1 MQYKGD
7 NSVSVHSGI
16 KMQKKIIKRTID
28 TTESP
33 FPHLNPVLQRVYL
46 ARGVKSDLELEQG
59 LEHLL
64 PYQSLLN
71 MDTAVACLFDAL
83 SQQKNILIVGDF
95 DVDGATSTAVAIRA
109 LCSFGAKQ
117 VAFLV
122 PNRFAFG
129 YGLTPEL
136 VQVAV
141 KEFNPALIITVD
153 NGIANHAGVIAA
165 KEAGIQV
172 IITDH
177 HLAGE
182 TLPPADAIIN
192 PNQPHDPFPSKSIAG
207 VGVIFYVMLAL
218 RRHLMDCQWFAQ
230 QAIPEPNMSRLL
242 DLVAL
247 GTVADVVA
255 LDHNNRIF
263 IQQGL
268 RRIRAGHCVPG
279 ISALLELA
287 NRNPK
292 RVVAADL
299 GFVVAPRLNAAG
311 RLDDMSLGIESLLC
325 DDLLRARE
333 MVKVLDQLN
342 DERRLIEQDMQEQ
355 ALHFLKKI
363 QLDQKQLPYG
373 ICLFDPE
380 WHQGVIGI
388 LASRIKDRLRRPVIA
403 FALANEMELKGS
415 ARSIIGVH
423 IRDVLAQIATHYPG
437 LIGKFGGHAMA
448 AGLTLPRARLPDF
461 MQAFDQVI
469 SGQVKEEDL
478 QHALLSDGELQ
489 ASELTLE
496 VAELLREAGPWG
508 QAFPEPLFDGVFEI
522 IEQRLLAGKHLKM
535 MLLKEDKMV
544 EAIAFNADIS
554 QWPNYRCER
563 VNIVYRMD
571 VNEFKNKCKMQL
583 IVEHLEAV

>member
-1 MQYKGD
+1 
-7 NSVSVHSGI
+7 
-16 KMQKKIIKRTID
+16 MQKKIIKRTLD
-28 TTESP
+28 TTALL

-46 ARGVKSDLELEQG
+46 ARGVKSDFELEQG
-59 LEHLL
+59 LEYLL
-64 PYQSLLN
+64 PYQSLL
-71 MDTAVACLFDAL
+71 DIDKAVTCLFDAL

-95 DVDGATSTAVAIRA
+95 DVDGATSTVVAIRA
-109 LCSFGAKQ
+109 LRSFGAKN

-165 KEAGIQV
+165 KESGIQV

-177 HLAGE
+177 HLAAE

-218 RRHLMDCQWFAQ
+218 RRHLTDCQWFTQ

-263 IQQGL
+263 IHQGL

-292 RVVAADL
+292 RVIAADL

-342 DERRLIEQDMQEQ
+342 DERRVIEQDMQEQ

-363 QLDQKQLPYG
+363 QLDQKQLPRG
-373 ICLFDPE
+373 ICLFNPE

-388 LASRIKDRLRRPVIA
+388 LAARIKDRLRRPVIA
-403 FALANEMELKGS
+403 FALTNETELKGS
-415 ARSIIGVH
+415 ARSISGVH
-423 IRDVLAQIATHYPG
+423 IRDVLAQIATQYPG
-437 LIGKFGGHAMA
+437 LMGKFGGHAMA
-448 AGLTLPRARLPDF
+448 AGLTLPRAAFTDF
-461 MQAFDQVI
+461 AQAFDQVI
-469 SGQVKEEDL
+469 SAQVKEEDL
-478 QHALLSDGELQ
+478 QQALLSDGELQ
-489 ASELTLE
+489 SDELTLE

-508 QAFPEPLFDGVFEI
+508 QAFPEPLFDGVFEV
-522 IEQRLLAGKHLKM
+522 IEQRLLSGKHLKM
-535 MLLKEDKMV
+535 LLMKDEKIF
-544 EAIAFNADIS
+544 EAIAFNTDVN
-554 QWPNYRCER
+554 QWPNHRCKQ
-563 VNIVYRMD
+563 VNIAYRMD
-571 VNEFKNKCKMQL
+571 VNEFRNKCKVQL
-583 IVEHLEAV
+583 IVEHLEVAN